1 MKPDKITAMD
11 VVWNSGRRE
20 CIKEFKELIK
30 NAIKEA
36 KEDVYGDDDVRED
49 ARAFQI
55 IRDAVENM

>member
-1 MKPDKITAMD
+1 MKADKITAMD

-36 KEDVYGDDDVRED
+36 KEDGYREED
-49 ARAFQI
+49 IEGRAFQI
-55 IRDAVENM
+55 IRDVVENM

>member
-1 MKPDKITAMD
+1 MKADKITAMD

-36 KEDVYGDDDVRED
+36 EEDGYREEDVEG
-49 ARAFQI
+49 RAFQI
-55 IRDAVENM
+55 IRDVVENM

>member
-36 KEDVYGDDDVRED
+36 KEDGYREED
-49 ARAFQI
+49 IEGRAFEI
-55 IRDAVENM
+55 IKDVVEHM

>member
-1 MKPDKITAMD
+1 MKADKITAMD
-11 VVWNSGRRE
+11 VIWYSARRE